1 MDWRRVREERERE
14 REGNV
19 HVDPAFPFEDGK
31 EPVSLYF
38 PNFGLKTQTRTLDWN
53 SKAPLMISRRRR
65 CSSPSSPIPTFLFHW
80 SLLWSS
86 PPFFHRRTSL
96 ALSTLSMPS
105 MQTAPAMLMMEVR
118 ATSASA
124 MSDGTWP
131 FLQPVLIL
139 NLSHLFNSIGM
150 NNLPKPN
157 HELKTAFCISFRL

>member
-1 MDWRRVREERERE
+1 
-14 REGNV
+14 
-19 HVDPAFPFEDGK
+19 
-31 EPVSLYF
+31 
-38 PNFGLKTQTRTLDWN
+38 
-53 SKAPLMISRRRR
+53 MISRRRRRR
-65 CSSPSSPIPTFLFHW
+65 CSSPSSPIATFLFHW

-139 NLSHLFNSIGM
+139 NLSHLFNSISM
-150 NNLPKPN
+150 NDLPKPN
-157 HELKTAFCISFRL
+157 HKLKTRFLHFISLVDRIFPSESMTISRKSSLELDRNILFFFPFCVFADGVLCEGSRWLLSSSCN